1 MLRYERGFPL
11 RRVLSV
17 LLTAVLLA
25 APLQAQASVAGS
37 TCKKLNQTVVSEGL
51 MHRCVK
57 SGSKLVWDA
66 GTEVLKNFSPAPTP
80 RITGTAQVG
89 STMRANAGN
98 WGEGAAIAFQWL
110 VGGQP
115 IPGANDSVFVPP
127 PALAGRQVQV
137 MVTATRPGFNPAKKT
152 SAASATIARPTVSA
166 RPVNGNTASL
176 TKVGDPVAS
185 GEGKVGSPVTV
196 DPGSWDNGVTFKYQW
211 LRNGEAIPGATARTY
226 VVKSEDFG
234 STLVARVQGSKPG
247 FVTQVKM
254 ADPILVSTNLEDIPG
269 ATPPLVTGEALIGK
283 QLTARVLT
291 WGTGVALRFQWLRNG
306 LPIAGA
312 NGGTYV
318 LQKADINSY
327 VGLQLIGT
335 KAGNAPTMRL
345 SNPIGPVL
353 EAALVKPITG
363 FSIPS
368 VQGLYQ
374 VGQALTANPGF
385 WEEAVT
391 FAYQWNR
398 NGAPI
403 AGANT
408 STYVL
413 TEEDLN
419 KFITVT
425 VTGAKQGFSS
435 VLKTSNPEAIVKN
448 GSFNSSGR
456 PEVVGNRIA
465 GQTLTAQ
472 ISNPVPGAALSFQW
486 VRQGVVIPGATER
499 TYQLN
504 DSDVGFTVNVIVRM
518 VKQGFDPL
526 TLQTADSS
534 LVTTNRIVIAPQPSI
549 VGTPVIGATLQVNTG
564 AWQSGVTLEYHWQRN
579 GQVIAGA
586 RGPSYKLQASD
597 QGALITVSVLGT
609 RIGLISVERVS
620 NQFGPIKP
628 LSITPQF
635 SCGCSVGETLNASA
649 TGDWQG
655 ENNPTMAYQ
664 WLRGTS
670 PISGATSARYTLTEA
685 DAGQMIS
692 VRIVLS
698 QPGFPDATG
707 TSVQRGPVTTNAL
720 QLTPTPTIA
729 GTPIYLGSPLS
740 VVTGTWDSNVTLS
753 YRWYLDGA
761 PISSATG
768 TSLSL
773 SNSTYVGK
781 RIYVAVTGTK
791 SGVPSVT
798 RQSEPVTI
806 LGAKQTLTPTPVL
819 SGTIQVGNTITANIG
834 TWDASTVKT
843 NRWLRD
849 GVVIAGATG
858 TTYVLGADDV
868 GKIVSFEVTST
879 KTSFQNEVR
888 TTALSSAV
896 PTPQLVP
903 VTPEVS
909 GTALLGSTLT
919 ANPGNWGT
927 GVTFTYVWLRNGTP
941 IPGWVFKSYVVVAD
955 DIGSKISVRVTG
967 SKTLYPSATATSA
980 ETSTV
985 TSNQLTNTPN
995 PTIGGRA
1002 KVGFSLT
1009 ANTGTWD
1016 SGTSFTYQW
1025 FRNGTAISGA
1035 TGASYALVVADQ
1047 GAKIN
1052 VAVTG
1057 KTASSLAVTRTSAE
1071 SAVIESAD
1079 LTNTPTPVISSNT
1092 GEFKVGATLRYSLPG
1107 FSWLTEGYFPSIRW
1121 LRNGTVIASTAEY
1134 TLVPADFDATI
1145 TVRATYTTPAFSVVK
1160 TSTGVGPVAA
1170 VAATVIKQP
1179 FLIHDSVLY
1188 ANSIVQA
1195 YVGDWNVSTLTY
1207 QWLKNGVAI
1216 AAPVVTTD
1224 NVTLRYDFSL
1234 ADLGA
1239 KYSLRLAVATTGYSG
1254 SHTTVETPQ
1263 IQPWP
1268 ATPGRVSIS
1277 GTNTQGSLL
1286 TATPAAWRTGTVMS
1300 YQWFRNGN
1308 AIAGATSANYI
1319 VVLADSLASIT
1330 VVATGTLAGFTTVSA
1345 TSTGFTIAQIA
1356 APPSFT
1362 TRVTRDSVVLSI
1374 STVPGITYV
1383 ARAYTTNN
1391 ALAKTTLPCVGGC
1404 ETMTL
1409 TGLASSTTWRIVLSA
1424 SAPGGGAS
1432 SEATATTYA
1441 SLTLVPRILSADLL
1455 GDQLTVTA
1463 AAETGWRY
1471 RARAAASCPMSW
1483 DSAWVTSPTIVA
1495 MTTALRSPN
1504 GSLCVVYVEA
1514 MDPYGNT
1521 GKSSGLT
1528 PNYSSAYDPPTFRP
1542 SGSNVGVVNVQPGI
1556 LVPYN
1561 ISVFALSGIGRVEVT
1576 LFDKAGQQVTLPST
1590 NRPSLASGS
1599 VWDGS
1604 YPGQLLLPSAL
1615 AYGQYE
1621 VRATATSY
1629 WPTKVATYVLGTIN
1643 YPDPNPPAP
1652 TASPT
1657 VSPSVPASSSPSTSP
1672 STSPSPSP
1680 SPSTSP
1686 SPSPSSSSDSGT
1698 VSTTAVVTSI
1708 SGASLGGVL
1717 VLPGALLLWFYGLLK
1732 RRREGAIVHSSTR
1745 LDQ

>member
-1 MLRYERGFPL
+1 
-11 RRVLSV
+11 
-17 LLTAVLLA
+17 
-25 APLQAQASVAGS
+25 
-37 TCKKLNQTVVSEGL
+37 

-98 WGEGAAIAFQWL
+98 WGEDAAIAFQWL

-137 MVTATRPGFNPAKKT
+137 MVTATKPGFNPAKKT
-152 SAASATIARPTVSA
+152 SAASATIARATVAA
-166 RPVNGNTASL
+166 RPATSNTASL

-196 DPGSWDNGVTFKYQW
+196 DPGSWDNGVSFRYQW

-226 VVKSEDFG
+226 VVKTDDFG

-318 LQKADINSY
+318 LQKSDINSY

-403 AGANT
+403 AGANR

-425 VTGAKQGFSS
+425 VTGVKQGFSS

-472 ISNPVPGAALSFQW
+472 ISNPTPGAALSFQW

-564 AWQSGVTLEYHWQRN
+564 AWQSGVTLEYQWQRN
-579 GQVIAGA
+579 GQAIAGA
-586 RGPSYKLQASD
+586 RGSSYKLQASD
-597 QGALITVSVLGT
+597 QGTLITVSVLGT

-685 DAGQMIS
+685 DAGQLIS

-729 GTPIYLGSPLS
+729 GTPIFLGSPLS

-753 YRWYLDGA
+753 YRWYLDGS

-768 TSLSL
+768 TTLSL
-773 SNSTYVGK
+773 SNGTYVGK
-781 RIYVAVTGTK
+781 QIYVAVTGTK

-849 GVVIAGATG
+849 GVAIAGATG

-888 TTALSSAV
+888 SAALSSAV

-903 VTPEVS
+903 VTPQIS

-919 ANPGNWGT
+919 TAPGNWGI
-927 GVTFTYVWLRNGTP
+927 GVTFTYLWLRNGTP
-941 IPGWVFKSYVVVAD
+941 IPGGVFQSYVLVAD

-967 SKTLYPSATATSA
+967 SRTLYPSATVTSS

-985 TSNQLTNTPN
+985 TSNQLTNTPT

-1025 FRNGTAISGA
+1025 LRNGTAISGA

-1047 GAKIN
+1047 GAKIT

-1071 SAVIESAD
+1071 SAVIESAA

-1092 GEFKVGATLRYSLPG
+1092 GEFKVGATLRYTLPG
-1107 FSWLTEGYFPSIRW
+1107 FSWLTEGYLPTAQWFRDGV
-1121 LRNGTVIASTAEY
+1121 LVASKSEY
-1134 TLVPADFDATI
+1134 ELLTTDFNATM
-1145 TVRATYTTPAFSVVK
+1145 TVRVTYASKAATVVK
-1160 TSTGVGPVAA
+1160 TSSGVGPIGPAISRI
-1170 VAATVIKQP
+1170 TTP
-1179 FLIHDSVLY
+1179 PRLIHDAILY
-1188 ANSIVQA
+1188 PGSAVKA
-1195 YVGDWNVSTLTY
+1195 YLGDWQVHTLAY
-1207 QWLKNGVAI
+1207 QWLKNGV
-1216 AAPVVTTD
+1216 PVGSPEVTPD
-1224 NVTLRYDFSL
+1224 NREVQSFFLL
-1234 ADLGA
+1234 EVGA
-1239 KYSLRLAVATTGYSG
+1239 KYSIRIDAAVTGFTG
-1254 SHTTVETPQ
+1254 SVTLGETPT
-1263 IQPWP
+1263 IQPWT

-1286 TATPAAWRTGTVMS
+1286 TATPASWRTGTAMS
-1300 YQWFRNGN
+1300 YQWFRNGI
-1308 AIAGATSANYI
+1308 AIAGATNATYTI
-1319 VVLADSLASIT
+1319 VQMDSLASIT
-1330 VVATGTLAGFTTVSA
+1330 VVATGSLTNYTTVSA
-1345 TSTGFTIAQIA
+1345 SSSGFQVAQIA

-1362 TRVTRDSVVLSI
+1362 TRVTKDSVILSV
-1374 STVPGITYV
+1374 STIPGITYV

-1391 ALAKTTLPCVGGC
+1391 VLARTTLSCISGC

-1409 TGLASSTTWRIVLSA
+1409 PNLASSTTWRIVLSA

-1441 SLTLVPRILSADLL
+1441 SLTLVPRILSANLL

-1471 RARAAASCPMSW
+1471 RARAAASCPISW
-1483 DSAWVTSPTIVA
+1483 TSAWVASPTIVA
-1495 MTTALRSPN
+1495 MTT
-1504 GSLCVVYVEA
+1504 SLLSGNQSVCVIAVEA

-1521 GKSSGLT
+1521 GISSGFT
-1528 PNYSSAYDPPTFRP
+1528 PTYSSAYDPPTFRP
-1542 SGSNVGVVNVQPGI
+1542 SGSNVGVVNVQPGT

-1561 ISVFALSGIGRVEVT
+1561 IDVFALRSIGRVEVA
-1576 LFDKAGQQVTLPST
+1576 LFTKAGQQVTLPST
-1590 NRPSLASGS
+1590 NLPALASGNA
-1599 VWDGS
+1599 WDGR

-1621 VRATATSY
+1621 LRATATAYS
-1629 WPTKVATYVLGTIN
+1629 PTRATTYVLGTIN

-1652 TASPT
+1652 SASPT

-1680 SPSTSP
+1680 SPSPT
-1686 SPSPSSSSDSGT
+1686 PSPSSSPSTSPSGSSDSGT
-1698 VSTTAVVTSI
+1698 VSTTAVVTSM